1 MKVVVAFGDS
11 NTYGHDPAT
20 GGRFAPDVRWTG
32 VAQRALGSAYRLIEE
47 GQGGRTTVYDD
58 PVEPY
63 RRGLDYLPPCLM
75 SHAPIDAI
83 VISLGIND
91 TKARFSASP
100 GDIASGAGRLIEVVI
115 RSDAGPNGSSPK
127 VLLVAPPP
135 TTKLTGFAEMFA
147 GSAEKSR
154 ALGARYE
161 ALAKLTDVGFLDAGA
176 VIHCS
181 DLDGIHYEADQH
193 EKLGT
198 AIAGA
203 VRKLLGD

>member
-11 NTYGHDPAT
+11 NTYGYDPAT
-20 GGRFAPDVRWTG
+20 GGRFAPDVRWG
-32 VAQRALGSAYRLIEE
+32 VAQRVLGTGYRVIEE
-47 GQGGRTTVYDD
+47 GLGGRTTVYDD

-100 GDIASGAGRLIEVVI
+100 GDIASGAGRLIQVALC
-115 RSDAGPNGSSPK
+115 SGAGPKGAAPK

-147 GSAEKSR
+147 GAAGKSR

-161 ALAKLTDVGFLDAGA
+161 ALAKLTGVGFLDAGA
-176 VIHCS
+176 VIRCS
-181 DLDGIHYEADQH
+181 DLDGIHYEAGEH

-203 VRKLLGD
+203 LRKLLAD